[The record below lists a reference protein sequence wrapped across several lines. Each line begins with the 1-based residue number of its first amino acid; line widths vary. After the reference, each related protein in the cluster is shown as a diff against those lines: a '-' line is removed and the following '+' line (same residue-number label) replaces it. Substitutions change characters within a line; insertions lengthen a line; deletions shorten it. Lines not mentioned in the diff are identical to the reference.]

1 MPEDFLLEAFPVSR
15 AECGR
20 VEKAYGFL
28 MAFAKRISAG
38 GNFKSFMPAPDW
50 DAAAGAVW

>member
-20 VEKAYGFL
+20 VEKAYGFCKAHFRRRQFKIVY
-28 MAFAKRISAG
+28 AFT
-38 GNFKSFMPAPDW
+38 
-50 DAAAGAVW
+50 